1 MPLSQHLQ
9 PDVSDA
15 RMARVW
21 RNVRGR
27 LEAAPPARRGLRWA
41 AFGGA
46 LIAVAV
52 VAAVAFLVPRG
63 QGGSALENA
72 ALDTAGDT
80 LGVTLLD
87 GSKLTLDSRTHVQVA
102 GGNSD
107 AVALVVGHGRI
118 SCDVTHRPGRSFV
131 VRASGVEVRVVGTRF
146 SVRDEQRAD
155 GAHVEVNVERGAV
168 EVLSERHPGQLTR
181 VAAGQSFSEWVP
193 APGATPSSSAATAG
207 LPAPTPAPTPTLE
220 PSAPQPPAP
229 SAVLE
234 QRSPSDTP
242 HAAREL
248 TPRELLDAANT
259 ARRAG
264 DARSA
269 ADDYSQILK
278 KFPSDG
284 RAGLAAF
291 ELGRLRMDRLGDLA
305 GAVQALERA
314 VQLAPGS
321 GFREDAMA
329 RLVTAYAG
337 SGRSS
342 DCTRARSAYL
352 AAFPV
357 GVHRDA
363 VTRGCGTQ

>member
-1 MPLSQHLQ
+1 MPLSQHLK
-9 PDVSDA
+9 PDVSEA

-21 RNVRGR
+21 GNVRGR
-27 LEAAPPARRGLRWA
+27 LESAPPARRGLGWA
-41 AFGGA
+41 AFGA
-46 LIAVAV
+46 AV
-52 VAAVAFLVPRG
+52 VAVAAAVALLVPRSHA
-63 QGGSALENA
+63 GSALENA
-72 ALDTAGDT
+72 ALETAGDT

-131 VRASGVEVRVVGTRF
+131 VRASGVEVRVVGTLF
-146 SVRDEQRAD
+146 SVRDEQRPD
-155 GAHVEVNVERGAV
+155 GVHIDVNVERGMV
-168 EVLSERHPGQLTR
+168 EVVSERHPGQ
-181 VAAGQSFSEWVP
+181 VSHIAAGQRFSEFVP
-193 APGATPSSSAATAG
+193 AATGMPSDSAAARPP
-207 LPAPTPAPTPTLE
+207 PALEPAASP
-220 PSAPQPPAP
+220 PSAPSAPA
-229 SAVLE
+229 SASLE
-234 QRSPSDTP
+234 PRSPSEP
-242 HAAREL
+242 APAAHEPS
-248 TPRELLDAANT
+248 PRELLDAANT

-264 DARSA
+264 DARAA

-329 RLVTAYAG
+329 RLVTAYAA
-337 SGRSS
+337 SSRSS
-342 DCTRARSAYL
+342 ECARARDAYL
-352 AAFPV
+352 AAFPA
-357 GVHRDA
+357 GVHRDS
-363 VTRGCGTQ
+363 VTRGCGTP